1 MNEKEISMYFHTSI
15 RNVGIYTSISLALLG
30 YSRFYRGKNIIYNI
44 SFIVISLLFLLC
56 AIYINHILNKT
67 LNVYAQTE
75 NKNRTGITFINDLVL
90 IPKYVAII
98 LPIVL
103 LFGLFTLYRE
113 VTKQH

>member
-1 MNEKEISMYFHTSI
+1 MNEQEMSMYFHTSI

-30 YSRFYRGKNIIYNI
+30 YSRFYRGKSIIYNI

-56 AIYINHILNKT
+56 AMYINHILNKT
-67 LNVYAQTE
+67 LNMYTQTD
-75 NKNRTGITFINDLVL
+75 NKNRTGITFMNDLVL

-98 LPIVL
+98 LPVVL

-113 VTKQH
+113 AIKKH